1 VQPNPWTIR
10 ELLKVATDY
19 LQKKKIDAHRLT
31 SEILLS
37 HCLNIKRIDLYLD
50 IDRPLND
57 SEVSAYRELI
67 RRRINREPL
76 EYITGIQEFWSL
88 DFYVNKKVLIPR
100 PETELLVE
108 QTIDI
113 CNKAA
118 LKHSP
123 RILDLGTGSGALAIS
138 LAKEIQDACIWATD
152 ISEGAIEVARLN
164 AQKHVVSDR
173 IDFRQGDLFQPFVG
187 HGIAFDFIVS
197 NPPYVS
203 AGQYNALP
211 PEVRDHE
218 PRQALDGHED
228 GFYYIKNVIEESPG
242 FLSQGGWL
250 LVEMA
255 PDQTEKALE
264 LIGSIKA
271 FAENARIMDYS
282 RRYRVVRARRVTV

>member
-1 VQPNPWTIR
+1 VQHNPWTIR
-10 ELLKVATDY
+10 ELLKVTTDY
-19 LQKKKIDAHRLT
+19 LQKKQIDAHRLT
-31 SEILLS
+31 AEILLS

-88 DFYVNKKVLIPR
+88 DFHVNKKVLIPR

-108 QTIDI
+108 QAIDI
-113 CNKAA
+113 CNKDA

-123 RILDLGTGSGALAIS
+123 RILDLGTGSGALAIT
-138 LAKEIQDACIWATD
+138 LAKEIQQARIWATD

-164 AQKHVVSDR
+164 AQKHGVSDR
-173 IDFRQGDLFQPFVG
+173 IDFRQGDLFQPFTG
-187 HGIAFDFIVS
+187 QDIAFDLIVS

-203 AGQYNALP
+203 AEQYDALP
-211 PEVRDHE
+211 AEVRDHE
-218 PRQALDGHED
+218 PRLALDGLEG
-228 GFYYIKNVIEESPG
+228 GFYYIKKVINESQN

-264 LIGSIKA
+264 WIGSIKA